1 MGVAQLVLAWPP
13 ASLVLEGG
21 PHDKVQLVWGGG
33 RARVG
38 GGLKNINDHQTLNHV
53 SVFTAFRPWQR
64 QLTSRCS
71 SSS

>member
-1 MGVAQLVLAWPP
+1 MAQLVLAWPP

-38 GGLKNINDHQTLNHV
+38 GGLKNVNDQHTLNYV
-53 SVFTAFRPWQR
+53 PVF
-64 QLTSRCS
+64 
-71 SSS
+71 